1 MTASP
6 QFTNATRTMQGGRA
20 LGEMLKLSDAGLLFG
35 MGGFQLLPF
44 YEACRALGLKH
55 ALINDERCG
64 AFAADAYARVTNR
77 PGVVDATQGPGA
89 TNIVTGLAESYNAG
103 IPIIAI
109 TGNTNREHSFKNMT
123 QEARQIDILRPVVK
137 EVIRIDMVQRIP
149 EAVRRAYAVATSGR
163 PGPVLIDI
171 PEDIAHAEHDFSAAD
186 FWIDAGTLKAQAR
199 RSLPDPAELSRA
211 VGMMAKAKRPLLL
224 VGGGIHVSEAY
235 DALIALAEQ
244 EGIPVAHTM
253 SGKGAIGC
261 NHPLSAGVF
270 GRYSRIANEL
280 VEASDCLIV
289 VGCKLGEIATRR
301 FSLIGAGKPVIH
313 VEIWPEEIGRTT
325 RTDVALVGDARLT
338 LEAMAAA
345 LGDGHKRAAARAD
358 YCAEVP
364 VRMTEWRKGAADRLE
379 SSETPINIGRIM
391 GELNKRMP
399 ADAVLVADG
408 GFAAHWGGLLFET
421 KAAGRHFVADRG
433 FASIGYGVPGGL
445 GAQIGVGPKRRVVAL
460 TGDGGFN
467 MSLGDLETARRLG
480 ANFITIVF
488 NNAASGYVKAL
499 QHAVYGAGNY
509 QSSDLIEMDY
519 ANIAKAMG
527 CHGIRVVDP
536 EKLGPAITE
545 ALAKTDSPT
554 VIDVVVTRD
563 PARMLPG
570 VDNRTLKVQK
580 GDRPV

>member
-137 EVIRIDMVQRIP
+137 EVIRIDMIQRIP

-171 PEDIAHAEHDFSAAD
+171 PEDVAHAEHDFSAAD

-199 RSLPDPAELSRA
+199 RSLPDPAELNRA

-325 RTDVALVGDARLT
+325 RTDVALVGDAKLT

-364 VRMTEWRKGAADRLE
+364 VRMAEWRKGAADRLE

-445 GAQIGVGPKRRVVAL
+445 GAQIGVGPKRRVVAM

-527 CHGIRVVDP
+527 CHGIRVADP

-563 PARMLPG
+563 PGRMLPG